1 MKKIILTYIYEKS
14 LKYDILY
21 IQTHLDIFINIF
33 AYIQLTMT
41 NQKLSLDM
49 GRVTIFQWNKDI
61 DRNKNTKYTY
71 T

>member
-61 DRNKNTKYTY
+61 DRNKDTKYTY